1 MSYPMYTHSTNNSEN
16 HGADTWVAFNLLT
29 FESDTTMVVV
39 RNGSQQKCTV
49 LCVLVA
55 VAVAASLAGSA
66 AASAHMD
73 RVEVSVDVTNIVNLA
88 ESAHAT
94 PTGHRFHCRCK

>member
-1 MSYPMYTHSTNNSEN
+1 M
-16 HGADTWVAFNLLT
+16 A
-29 FESDTTMVVV
+29 VV
-39 RNGSQQKCTV
+39 RNRSQQKCTV

-66 AASAHMD
+66 TASAHMD

-88 ESAHAT
+88 ESA
-94 PTGHRFHCRCK
+94 R